1 MGFEDPTYSHR
12 LFGNTIDRHRN
23 AQRQDTLR
31 LNIRNLVGPMPVLC
45 LVQEA
50 QIIELADPDM
60 IDELQAQLAQVSAAM
75 RVAIADIE
83 SKRLEAQAAL
93 EAERQRQAEVA
104 AEIQRGRELAEA
116 QRVRDLEAAQ
126 AAAEAEDREQLERV
140 RNRDPKSAEPLAK

>member
-12 LFGNTIDRHRN
+12 LYGNTLDRHRN

-60 IDELQAQLAQVSAAM
+60 IDELQLQLAQVASAM
-75 RVAIADIE
+75 RVAIAEIE
-83 SKRLEAQAAL
+83 AKRLEAEAAL
-93 EAERQRQAEVA
+93 EAERVRQAEVA
-104 AEIQRGRELAEA
+104 AEVQRQREAAEA

-140 RNRDPKSAEPLAK
+140 RNRDPKDPSAFAR